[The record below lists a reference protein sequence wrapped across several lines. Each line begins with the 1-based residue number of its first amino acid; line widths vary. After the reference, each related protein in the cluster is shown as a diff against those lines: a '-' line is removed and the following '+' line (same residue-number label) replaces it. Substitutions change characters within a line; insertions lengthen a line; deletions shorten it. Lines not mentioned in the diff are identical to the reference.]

1 MQRRELVKL
10 LGGAAAAWPF
20 AAPALAG
27 PKIPR
32 IGFVG
37 ASWQQTDQ
45 RFLDAFRDGLRTLG
59 WAEGGNVAIIDRG
72 PAKRDELLPGLFA
85 EMIGAGVDLI
95 VTVGT
100 QATLAATR
108 ATTKIPIVFVAV
120 GDPAASGIVD
130 PAQPGG
136 NATGLTLTTYG
147 LITKRLQ
154 LLAALAPGMGRVA
167 VIAREDPGSEQRWE
181 EIRANADEM
190 AIEVLAI
197 EATTG
202 KAIERAFTVMRS
214 ARCDAIYEAS
224 GPLGPDKRARI
235 ISLAAASRLPAIYPF
250 REFAAE
256 GGLLALVTDYN
267 DLFHRAAG
275 FADKIL
281 NGAKPAGLPVEP
293 PVKFT
298 LTVNLK
304 TAQAL
309 GLTIPAAVLARADE
323 LIE

>member
-10 LGGAAAAWPF
+10 LGGAAAWPF
-20 AAPALAG
+20 AARALAG

-37 ASWQQTDQ
+37 ASWNHTNQP
-45 RFLDAFRDGLRTLG
+45 FLDAFRDGLRTLG
-59 WAEGGNVAIIDRG
+59 WSDGGNVVILDRG
-72 PAKRDELLPGLFA
+72 PTKRDELLPGLFA
-85 EMIGAGVDLI
+85 EMIGSGVDLI

-100 QATLAATR
+100 QATIAATR
-108 ATTKIPIVFVAV
+108 TTAKIPIVFVAV
-120 GDPAASGIVD
+120 GD

-281 NGAKPAGLPVEP
+281 NGAKPGGLPVEP

-304 TAQAL
+304 AARAL